1 MRFFATTH
9 VMPDATPGQLA
20 ATMDE
25 EIAVGKRLYRNGV
38 ILQAYADTDRQ
49 RTFMIV
55 EAPNL
60 DAARETFD
68 AYPQVRAN
76 LIAVDLVPLIG
87 LPAIASAHAE
97 DGTPL
102 PDWWPVAT
110 RTIISQPPPPH

>member
-1 MRFFATTH
+1 MRFLATTH
-9 VMPDATPGQLA
+9 VTSNATPEQLA
-20 ATMDE
+20 ATLDE

-38 ILQAYADTDRQ
+38 ILQAYADTDRR

-76 LIAVDLVPLIG
+76 LLAVDVVALIE
-87 LPAIASAHAE
+87 LPAIASVHAE
-97 DGTPL
+97 DGNAL
-102 PDWWPVAT
+102 PDWWPAPEKET
-110 RTIISQPPPPH
+110 